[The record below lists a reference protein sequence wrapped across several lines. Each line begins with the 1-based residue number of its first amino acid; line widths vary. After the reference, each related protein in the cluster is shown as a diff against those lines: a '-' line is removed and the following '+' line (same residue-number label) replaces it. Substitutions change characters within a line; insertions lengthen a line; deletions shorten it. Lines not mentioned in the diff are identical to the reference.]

1 MTGTTSPGRGDD
13 ADIDAL
19 LGLTPSTHPAPPAR
33 DGVPAG
39 GGKPA
44 DVLARRAALL
54 VDFWGHDDPGVFA
67 WQDATPA
74 TRHAALVRVQRF
86 TEWLIATFDVR
97 EIKPCW
103 TAHPAVVAEL
113 WALERLHHATHTATL
128 DPSAPVVFYNQVPTT
143 RARLRTDTGMD
154 ACTSTEHTV
163 AVREVPERVQARRAT
178 YDTSERWTASWAWP
192 DLDDA
197 GENVPTPPH
206 ARGARP

>member
-1 MTGTTSPGRGDD
+1 MSLADPGGRDAA

-19 LGLTPSTHPAPPAR
+19 LGGAPPLSS
-33 DGVPAG
+33 PAAHA
-39 GGKPA
+39 GGKPE
-44 DVLARRAALL
+44 DVVARRLAVL
-54 VDFWGHDDPGVFA
+54 VDFWGHEDPGVFA
-67 WQDATPA
+67 WQDAKPA

-103 TAHPAVVAEL
+103 VLHPAVVAEL
-113 WALERLHHATHTATL
+113 WALERLHHATHTVTT

-154 ACTSTEHTV
+154 SCTATEHTV
-163 AVREVPERVQARRAT
+163 QVREVADRVQARRAS

-192 DLDDA
+192 QVDDA
-197 GENVPTPPH
+197 GEAVPAPAH
-206 ARGARP
+206 ANGGTR

>member
-1 MTGTTSPGRGDD
+1 MTGAHPGGDRGSE

-19 LGLTPSTHPAPPAR
+19 LTGALPATGPAPGR
-33 DGVPAG
+33 
-39 GGKPA
+39 GGKSD
-44 DVLARRAALL
+44 DVIARRLALL

-103 TAHPAVVAEL
+103 TLHPAVVAEL
-113 WALERLHHATHTATL
+113 WALERLHHATHVAAL
-128 DPSAPVVFYNQVPTT
+128 DPSGPVVFYNQVPTT

-154 ACTSTEHTV
+154 ACTSSEHTV
-163 AVREVPERVQARRAT
+163 QVREVPDRVRARRAT
-178 YDTSERWTASWAWP
+178 YETSERWTATWAWP
-192 DLDDA
+192 DIDDA
-197 GENVPTPPH
+197 GETAPVPPH
-206 ARGARP
+206 ARGGRA